1 MMIKRHFKRF
11 LSVVEMDRTSIRNH
25 NERDR
30 LTRKLTSFKS
40 SKSYQTFLV
49 LDLFQCDQIGR
60 FLKVFVTNFLTRVA
74 KMSGNLLGYI
84 ERDQFISGTAVD
96 TFGLLSVKMGY
107 FQFPHLV
114 AFIVISY
121 VCSIHFNNA

>member
-1 MMIKRHFKRF
+1 MMLKRHFKRF
-11 LSVVEMDRTSIRNH
+11 LSVVEMDRTNIRNH

-30 LTRKLTSFKS
+30 LTRKLTLFKS

-49 LDLFQCDQIGR
+49 LNLFQCDQIGR

-114 AFIVISY
+114 AMLS
-121 VCSIHFNNA
+121 